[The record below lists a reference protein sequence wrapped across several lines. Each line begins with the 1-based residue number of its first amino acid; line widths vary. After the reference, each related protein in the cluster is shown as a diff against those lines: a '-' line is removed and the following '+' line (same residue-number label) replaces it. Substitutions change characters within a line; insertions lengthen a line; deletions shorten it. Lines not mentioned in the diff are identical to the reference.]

1 MNSAMVQ
8 RIADA
13 ILYEGYILYP
23 YRPSSMKNRQRWN
36 FGGLCPRSYSESQR
50 GNERWS
56 SQTECLVMGTG
67 ATTIGIQ
74 LRFLHLVARQATEL
88 VPNGDESGYD
98 CRNFLPVETIKL
110 EDRLFQTWQE
120 ALERQFHTPLFP
132 LDSLT
137 HKPQRI
143 SMNFPASESM
153 ELLRDAGGA
162 VAGAFIRTQRELHG
176 SIEVSAERLDDALFR
191 IHVQVLN
198 LTGMADT
205 DRVSRDQA
213 MMSSLV
219 SSHHILTVEG
229 GEFVSLLDPP
239 AEFRDPAAQCR
250 NVGGY
255 PVLVGEAGATDT
267 MFFSPVILYDY
278 PQIAP
283 ESPQSLFDGTEID
296 EILALRILTL
306 TDEEKKEMRD
316 TDERTRAIL
325 ECIEA
330 HPEQL
335 ANLHGAIRSIG
346 PARKDES

>member
-1 MNSAMVQ
+1 MNSAIVQ

-36 FGGLCPRSYSESQR
+36 FGGLCPRSYSESER

-74 LRFLHLVARQATEL
+74 LRFLHLIARQAAEF
-88 VPNGDESGYD
+88 VPNGDESDYD
-98 CRNFLPVETIKL
+98 YRNFRAVETIKI
-110 EDRLFQTWQE
+110 EGRLFQTWQE
-120 ALERQFHTPLFP
+120 ALERQFHTPLST
-132 LDSLT
+132 LDCLA
-137 HKPQRI
+137 HKPERI
-143 SMNFPASESM
+143 SLHFPATESM
-153 ELLRDAGGA
+153 ELLRDAGGR
-162 VAGAFIRTQRELHG
+162 VVGAFMRTQRELHG
-176 SIEVSAERLDDALFR
+176 AIEVSTERLDDALFR

-205 DRVSRDQA
+205 GPVKRDQA

-219 SSHHILTVEG
+219 SSHLILTVEG

-239 AEFRDPAAQCR
+239 AQYRDAAAQCQ

-267 MFFSPVILYDY
+267 MFFSPIILYDY
-278 PQIAP
+278 PKIAP

-306 TDEEKKEMRD
+306 TDEEKKEMRE

-346 PARKDES
+346 PAGENE